1 MRYYKLI
8 ENGYIT
14 AIGTGGGGTEITEQE
29 YNTIMAVIQNK
40 PPRTETTD
48 YHMKEDLTW
57 EEYERIDPVEP
68 EELDPEEA
76 MNILLGR
83 DIE

>member
-29 YNTIMAVIQNK
+29 YNAIMSAIQNK
-40 PPRTETTD
+40 PPRTENTD
-48 YHMKEDLTW
+48 YHLKEDLTW
-57 EEYERIDPVEP
+57 EEYERIDPVED

-76 MNILLGR
+76 INVLLGR
-83 DIE
+83 DGE

>member
-8 ENGYIT
+8 ENGYVT

-48 YHMKEDLTW
+48 YRLKEDLTW
-57 EEYERIDPVEP
+57 EEHERIDPVEP
-68 EELDPEEA
+68 EELDHEEA

-83 DIE
+83 DSE